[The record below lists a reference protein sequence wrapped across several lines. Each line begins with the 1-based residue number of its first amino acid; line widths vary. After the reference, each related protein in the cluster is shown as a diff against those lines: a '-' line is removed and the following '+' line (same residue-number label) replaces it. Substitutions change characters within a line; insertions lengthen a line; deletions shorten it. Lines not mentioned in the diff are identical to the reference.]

1 MPLFSDAMKIE
12 TDGEY
17 RVIRKSDGWYIV
29 GHGCRF
35 PVNDRIDGLDLIAQF
50 EGDAPCGTRN

>member
-1 MPLFSDAMKIE
+1 MLLFSDAMKIE

-17 RVIRKSDGWYIV
+17 RVIRKRDGWYIV
-29 GHGCRF
+29 GHGCCV

-50 EGDAPCGTRN
+50 EGAAPCGTMN

>member
-1 MPLFSDAMKIE
+1 MLLFSDGMKID

-17 RVIRKSDGWYIV
+17 RVIHKRDGWYIV
-29 GHGCRF
+29 GHGCCF

-50 EGDAPCGTRN
+50 EGDAPHGVPA

>member
-1 MPLFSDAMKIE
+1 MLLFSDAMKID

-29 GHGCRF
+29 GHGCCF
-35 PVNDRIDGLDLIAQF
+35 PVNDRIDGFDLIAQF
-50 EGDAPCGTRN
+50 EGAAPCGTRT